1 LKKGI
6 EGVIFDLDGVIV
18 TTDEYHYRAWKKI
31 AMDEEIYF
39 DRKINER
46 LRGVSRMQSLEI
58 ILERTDSKYTEEEKV
73 RLAERKNNYYKEYIN
88 QLNSRDILPGAL
100 PLMEQL
106 KMEKIRIAVGSSS
119 KNCDTI
125 LERIG
130 LSSYFDAVVSGND
143 ISRSKPDPEVFLL
156 AAQRLCLEPGSC
168 LVVEDALAGVTA
180 ALQAGMKVLAVGSA
194 SSDRRATIRAADL
207 SKVTAEEILAA

>member
-1 LKKGI
+1 MKKGI